1 MCEPFFIQRVEP
13 GASHRSVVGVPVAL
27 DAIAA
32 ECRYS
37 LEPASQ
43 ETPERLYERLY
54 ALSLLDQVQASMRRK
69 YAQDNQL
76 DRFEKLAPLLT
87 EGNTVQYAEMARQW
101 NITEGSVK
109 PAVHRF
115 RKVYRGLLRQK
126 IAETV
131 ASPADVDDEI
141 RFLLAALGN
150 SS

>member
-1 MCEPFFIQRVEP
+1 
-13 GASHRSVVGVPVAL
+13 
-27 DAIAA
+27 
-32 ECRYS
+32 
-37 LEPASQ
+37 
-43 ETPERLYERLY
+43 
-54 ALSLLDQVQASMRRK
+54 MRRK

-87 EGNTVQYAEMARQW
+87 EGNTVQYAEIARQW

-109 PAVHRF
+109 LAVHRF
-115 RKVYRGLLRQK
+115 RKVDRGLPRQK

-131 ASPADVDDEI
+131 PSPADVDDEI